1 MLISL
6 QQHEIEQALT
16 NHISETM
23 SGLDLAQYDVSI
35 KLIAGRGGNGLR
47 AEVDL
52 APLKSVTSEPA
63 APENDATSPAA
74 EAPAQEETVEQ
85 VIEPFDFED

>member
-6 QQHEIEQALT
+6 VQHEIETALT

-23 SGLDLAQYDVSI
+23 SGLDLNDYDVKI
-35 KLIAGRGGNGLR
+35 KLIAGRRGNGLR

-52 APLKSVTSEPA
+52 EPLQSVTAPT
-63 APENDATSPAA
+63 APENDATPPAA
-74 EAPAQEETVEQ
+74 EATEETAEQ
-85 VIEPFDFED
+85 VVTPFDFGDED